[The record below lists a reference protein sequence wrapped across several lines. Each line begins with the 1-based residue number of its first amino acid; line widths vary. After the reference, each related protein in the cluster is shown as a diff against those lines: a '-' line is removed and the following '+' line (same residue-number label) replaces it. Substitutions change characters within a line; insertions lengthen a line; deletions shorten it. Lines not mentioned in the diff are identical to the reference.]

1 MSELRPIK
9 ECLEG
14 LRDLIT
20 KGATGSVYLSDG
32 GDNIAVI
39 VINQGAVEAINY
51 QGRRGDF
58 AVELLKSV
66 STASFSFHPGKT
78 GSPKGIQLSSSAVRW
93 LTDGAAGPAARP
105 VVTPAPAPLPA
116 PPPAPKAGEP
126 GERNNL
132 ARFRHDIESIAF
144 SYLGPIASA
153 LCEEVFADSASLR
166 QVVDILA
173 ANLPPNEATQFR
185 NEVQKVTSAA

>member
-14 LRDLIT
+14 LRELIRE
-20 KGATGSVYLSDG
+20 GSTGSVYLADD

-39 VINQGAVEAINY
+39 VLNQGAVEAINF

-66 STASFSFHPGKT
+66 PAASFAFHPGKT
-78 GSPKGIQLSSSAVRW
+78 GSPKSFQLSASAVRW

-105 VVTPAPAPLPA
+105 VAPPAPSAPAPQPV
-116 PPPAPKAGEP
+116 PKAGEP
-126 GERNNL
+126 VERNNL
-132 ARFRHDIESIAF
+132 AQHRRNIESIAF
-144 SYLGPIASA
+144 TYLGPIAGA
-153 LCEEVFADSASLR
+153 LCEEVFADSTSLR
-166 QVVDILA
+166 QVIDILA
-173 ANLPPNEATQFR
+173 ASLPPNEALQFR
-185 NEVQKVTSAA
+185 TQVQKATGGS

>member
-14 LRDLIT
+14 LRELIRQ
-20 KGATGSVYLSDG
+20 GSTGSVYLSDDS
-32 GDNIAVI
+32 DNIAVI
-39 VINQGAVEAINY
+39 VINQGAVEAINF

-58 AVELLKSV
+58 AVELLKGV
-66 STASFSFHPGKT
+66 STASLSFHPGKT
-78 GSPKGIQLSSSAVRW
+78 GSPKSFQFSASAVRW

-105 VVTPAPAPLPA
+105 VAPPAPVTM
-116 PPPAPKAGEP
+116 PAPKAGEP
-126 GERNNL
+126 VERNNL
-132 ARFRHDIESIAF
+132 AQYRRVIESIAF
-144 SYLGPIASA
+144 TFLGPIAGP

-173 ANLPPNEATQFR
+173 ANLPPNEALQFR
-185 NEVQKVTSAA
+185 SQVQKATDGS

>member
-20 KGATGSVYLSDG
+20 KGSTGSVYLADG

-66 STASFSFHPGKT
+66 TTASFSFHPGKT
-78 GSPKGIQLSSSAVRW
+78 GSPKSIQLSASAVRW

-105 VVTPAPAPLPA
+105 VATPAPAPLPA
-116 PPPAPKAGEP
+116 PKASEP

-132 ARFRHDIESIAF
+132 ARFRDEIESIAF
-144 SYLGPIASA
+144 TYLGPIASA

-173 ANLPPNEATQFR
+173 ANLPPNEAAQFR
-185 NEVQKVTSAA
+185 NQVQKATGAA